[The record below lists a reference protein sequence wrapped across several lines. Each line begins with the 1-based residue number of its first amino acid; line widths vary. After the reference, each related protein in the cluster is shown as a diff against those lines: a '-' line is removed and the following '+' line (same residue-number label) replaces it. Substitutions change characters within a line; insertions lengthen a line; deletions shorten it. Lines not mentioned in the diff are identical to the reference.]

1 MDTNKLL
8 ITKYILYKFSIW
20 YEEAFGEN
28 ENNDLSILKSLKLIF
43 LLATINSVKQ
53 NENLLDM
60 GFEFAAMPY
69 GPVEKEIYDCYKNG
83 SLDDIIDKNGLKIH
97 NLEAFIINNSIQ
109 QKDKAV
115 IDNNLIIL
123 KSYNYYLIS
132 KSASYLVDLTHK
144 FTSWKENYKLATS
157 AGKYSHDIPK
167 IDIQEDHLHY
177 SL

>member
-1 MDTNKLL
+1 MDNNKLL

-20 YEEAFGEN
+20 YGEIYGEN
-28 ENNDLSILKSLKLIF
+28 DNNDLSILKSLKLIF
-43 LLATINSVKQ
+43 LLATINSNKE

-60 GFEFAAMPY
+60 GFEFTAMPY
-69 GPVEKEIYDCYKNG
+69 GPVEKEIYDSYKNG
-83 SLDDIIDKNGLKIH
+83 LLEDVINKNGIKID
-97 NLEAFIINNSIQ
+97 NLIDIINNNSLNE
-109 QKDKAV
+109 KDKTV
-115 IDNNLIIL
+115 IDNNLILL

-144 FTSWKENYKLATS
+144 FSSWKKNYKLATS

-167 IDIQEDHLHY
+167 TDIQKDLLHY

>member
-1 MDTNKLL
+1 MDNNKLL

-20 YEEAFGEN
+20 YEEIYGESD
-28 ENNDLSILKSLKLIF
+28 NNDLSILKSLKLVF
-43 LLATINSVKQ
+43 LLATINSNKE

-69 GPVEKEIYDCYKNG
+69 GPVEKDIYDCYKNG
-83 SLDDIIDKNGLKIH
+83 LLEDLIDKSGLKIN
-97 NLEAFIINNSIQ
+97 NLRDIISNKSLNEE
-109 QKDKAV
+109 DKTV
-115 IDNNLIIL
+115 IDNNLALL

-144 FTSWKENYKLATS
+144 FTSWKKNYKLAVS

-167 IDIQEDHLHY
+167 IDIQQDLLHY

>member
-20 YEEAFGEN
+20 YKEAYGES
-28 ENNDLSILKSLKLIF
+28 ENNDLSILKSLKLVF
-43 LLATINSVKQ
+43 LLATINSKKQ

-60 GFEFAAMPY
+60 GFEFTAMPY
-69 GPVEKEIYDCYKNG
+69 GPVEKEIYDSYKEGLLN
-83 SLDDIIDKNGLKIH
+83 DIIDKNGLKIH
-97 NLEAFIINNSIQ
+97 NLQEIVNNKALQ
-109 QKDKAV
+109 QKDKDL
-115 IDNNLIIL
+115 IDNNLGIL

-144 FTSWKENYKLATS
+144 FTSWKKNYKLATS
-157 AGKYSHDIPK
+157 VSKYSHDIPK
-167 IDIQEDHLHY
+167 IDIQEDLLHY